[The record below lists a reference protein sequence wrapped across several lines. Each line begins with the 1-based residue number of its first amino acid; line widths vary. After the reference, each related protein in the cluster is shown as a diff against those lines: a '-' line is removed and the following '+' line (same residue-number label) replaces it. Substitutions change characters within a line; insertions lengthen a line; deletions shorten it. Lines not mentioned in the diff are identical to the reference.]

1 MTIEEVPTVKIRQA
15 RREIENFQDQLLQ
28 LEQVRE
34 EKIEN
39 YASSR
44 DRQYELAS
52 LRDEIV
58 QKLAI
63 AEKSNKAAFFR
74 HQGELEKI
82 IVEMETAEILS
93 NKLKKEIEK
102 IEYDLEVAK
111 FNGHVFEGRENEV
124 LAFEREVE
132 NYEND
137 LADYRLAQEKK
148 LADNSM
154 RQMRRRIEQNEADKA
169 ENERYQLEM
178 NRKSEAAFNSLKPI
192 MHESLQKQRKIEK
205 AEFDQKV
212 TQQNRM
218 GKSVN
223 DLKDTLQRNTDN
235 YHVGQRKKAVR
246 DKRDSQKE
254 EEAIQELMDKHNLPE
269 DEAIIIYQNEKR
281 NHQWE
286 QELRWVLNLL
296 GQTYFCS
303 LSAHN

>member
-63 AEKSNKAAFFR
+63 AEKSNNAAFFR

-111 FNGHVFEGRENEV
+111 INGHVFEGRENEV
-124 LAFEREVE
+124 LAFEKEVE

-137 LADYRLAQEKK
+137 LADYRLAQENK

-269 DEAIIIYQNEKR
+269 DEAIIIYQNEQR